1 MLAALALS
9 WMLPGSAVEPVPQP
23 AAESAAEPVVDA
35 SPHAIHGTWGI
46 QTPAPELRKRLD
58 AAVDDVASEFN
69 LMVREVARRKI
80 AGATKVCDQ
89 YDLAVEPASVRVV
102 CDDGPVHVL
111 PADGKVY
118 RTTNA
123 AGEPVQGV
131 VTVEADAL
139 VLTWS
144 GPAGKRVNRFARKGD
159 ALTLAV
165 TVSSTHMPR
174 PLRWT
179 VDYGRRPA
187 AP

>member
-1 MLAALALS
+1 
-9 WMLPGSAVEPVPQP
+9 MLPGSAVEPVP
-23 AAESAAEPVVDA
+23 EPVSEPVPDA
-35 SPHAIHGTWGI
+35 SPHAIHGTWGMK
-46 QTPAPELRKRLD
+46 TAAPELRKRLD

-111 PADGKVY
+111 PANGQTY
-118 RTTNA
+118 HTTNA

-131 VTVEADAL
+131 VGLAADAL
-139 VLTWS
+139 TLTWS
-144 GPAGKRVNRFARKGD
+144 GPAGRRVNRFERKGD
-159 ALTLAV
+159 VLTLAV
-165 TVSSTHMPR
+165 TVSSTPMPR